1 MHANFVFQAVLPRSK
16 CLNFGAQD
24 NKTATVSIF
33 SPSICMKCWDQ
44 MPWYWF
50 FECWVSAS
58 FFTLLFHFI
67 KRFFS
72 SSLLS
77 VIRVMSSAFLRLL
90 IFLLAI
96 WIPACASYSL
106 AFYMIYSEY
115 KLNQQGDNIQPWYT
129 PIWIWN
135 QPLVPGPVLTV
146 VSWPADRFLRRQVR
160 WSGIPTSLGIFHSC
174 CDPHSQR
181 LWHTQ

>member
-1 MHANFVFQAVLPRSK
+1 
-16 CLNFGAQD
+16 
-24 NKTATVSIF
+24 
-33 SPSICMKCWDQ
+33 
-44 MPWYWF
+44 
-50 FECWVSAS
+50 
-58 FFTLLFHFI
+58 
-67 KRFFS
+67 
-72 SSLLS
+72 
-77 VIRVMSSAFLRLL
+77 MSSAFLRLL

-96 WIPACASYSL
+96 WTPACASYSL

-181 LWHTQ
+181 LGIINKAEIDVFLELSCFFNIQVSYTSKRGRLYPTSSPLSQRNNFETSMC